1 MYRNYT
7 RLLNRNQE
15 SKKALGRLL
24 QTLKYR
30 RCKERYVYPANFSI
44 TVNGGKKIFH
54 DKTRFKQ
61 HITTNLALQKNKENH
76 KTRKLTSHTKTQATD
91 NLS

>member
-30 RCKERYVYPANFSI
+30 RCKERYVYPENFSI

-61 HITTNLALQKNKENH
+61 HIATNLALQKKQGKPQNKKANF
-76 KTRKLTSHTKTQATD
+76 TD
-91 NLS
+91 KNSSNR